1 MTLKNKA
8 TLLAAVIGVG
18 LIALGTAWKER
29 TRVEPTD
36 YLTFERVVY
45 SGDSLWS
52 LCERYSGYED
62 IQTIIQRVRDDN
74 GIDNPGTLQP
84 GQKIKVRVR
93 KGGRWWLIL
102 TAAYALLLL
111 NARSKTTPK
120 ESHGVK
126 VDWVYAPKLKSD
138 GRNQPAKPAISLA
151 RSEVGAVQKSETTE
165 PARCFSMS
173 RLYRTLKGAR
183 KTAHLW
189 NK

>member
-18 LIALGTAWKER
+18 LIALGTVWKER

-62 IQTIIQRVRDDN
+62 IQDIIQRVREDN
-74 GIDNPGTLQP
+74 GIKNPGALQP

-93 KGGRWWLIL
+93 KGNR
-102 TAAYALLLL
+102 
-111 NARSKTTPK
+111 
-120 ESHGVK
+120 
-126 VDWVYAPKLKSD
+126 
-138 GRNQPAKPAISLA
+138 
-151 RSEVGAVQKSETTE
+151 
-165 PARCFSMS
+165 
-173 RLYRTLKGAR
+173 
-183 KTAHLW
+183 
-189 NK
+189 

>member
-62 IQTIIQRVRDDN
+62 IQDIIQRVREDN
-74 GIDNPGTLQP
+74 GIKNPGALQP

-93 KGGRWWLIL
+93 KGNR
-102 TAAYALLLL
+102 
-111 NARSKTTPK
+111 
-120 ESHGVK
+120 
-126 VDWVYAPKLKSD
+126 
-138 GRNQPAKPAISLA
+138 
-151 RSEVGAVQKSETTE
+151 
-165 PARCFSMS
+165 
-173 RLYRTLKGAR
+173 
-183 KTAHLW
+183 
-189 NK
+189 